1 MPQRH
6 DIGYQKRLAA
16 RPPMEREALK
26 LWRAKLKHP
35 GPLPERFIDK
45 EGEEESDGDY
55 ANRINS
61 DNAFR

>member
-1 MPQRH
+1 
-6 DIGYQKRLAA
+6 
-16 RPPMEREALK
+16 MEREALK